1 MKDLSLRADDSI
13 ETVIQENALTV
24 YKLAYARMRNRSD
37 AEDVFQEVF
46 LRLVRR
52 RPVFENKEHEKA
64 WLIRVT
70 LNCCNNLWNMP
81 FRKNTQSLD
90 ESIPCDLPEE
100 NCMKMLL
107 DELPKD
113 YRVIIHLYYYE
124 EMTTAQI
131 STVLKRKEATIRVY
145 LTRAR
150 RRLRELLEGDE
161 DFV

>member
-1 MKDLSLRADDSI
+1 MA
-13 ETVIQENALTV
+13 ENAQQSDERIESIIEQHASTV

-46 LRLVRR
+46 LRLVRKK
-52 RPVFENKEHEKA
+52 PTFESEEHEKA

-70 LNCCNNLWNMP
+70 LNCCSNVWNAP
-81 FRKNTQSLD
+81 FRKHTQSLD
-90 ESIPCDLPEE
+90 ESIPCDSPEE
-100 NCMKMLL
+100 RCMQSLL

-113 YRVIIHLYYYE
+113 YRVMIHLYYYE
-124 EMTTAQI
+124 GMTTAQI
-131 STVLKRKEATIRVY
+131 STVLKRKEATVRVY

>member
-70 LNCCNNLWNMP
+70 LNCFNNLWNMP